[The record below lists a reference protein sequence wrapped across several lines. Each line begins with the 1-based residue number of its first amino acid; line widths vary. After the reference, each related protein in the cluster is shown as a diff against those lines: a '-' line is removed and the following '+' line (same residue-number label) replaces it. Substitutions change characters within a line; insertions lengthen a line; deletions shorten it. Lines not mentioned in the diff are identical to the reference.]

1 MSSFVGIRD
10 NLSAVNG
17 ADAASSSRMS
27 RAAWQDFAGLYPTE
41 EECLASFLA
50 LELAEVL
57 QGAKPANLVCLA
69 NKNRSCGRNL
79 YLLWKEHGAA
89 LLEQSGLKVRVLDDR
104 GSSILL
110 LLYSQEALGGLL
122 AQKSVR
128 IILGKAGYGNVDG
141 FDAILDQLQN
151 RVAGEGFPHE
161 IGVFLGYPLK
171 DVVGFMGWA
180 PLAFTCQGP
189 WKIFGKPEQS
199 LRLAECHREC
209 RSRMSQRLASGCNPL
224 DCLKNCS
231 ITVAD
236 WYLETGGPFFGSVVK
251 VNIKAEV

>member
-1 MSSFVGIRD
+1 MSSAVGVKED
-10 NLSAVNG
+10 LSAANG
-17 ADAASSSRMS
+17 ADAASSSRMT
-27 RAAWQDFAGLYPTE
+27 RAAWQDFAGLYPTDE
-41 EECLASFLA
+41 ACLASFLA

-57 QGAKPANLVCLA
+57 QGAKPANLVCLS
-69 NKNRSCGRNL
+69 NKRRSCGRNL

-89 LLEQSGLKVRVLDDR
+89 LLEESGLKVRVLDDR

-110 LLYSQEALGGLL
+110 LLYSQEALGALL

-128 IILGKAGYGNVDG
+128 SILGKAGYDNVHD
-141 FDAILDQLQN
+141 FDAVLDELEA
-151 RVAGEGFPHE
+151 RVTGEGFPHE

-171 DVVGFMGWA
+171 DVIGFMGWA

-209 RSRMSQRLASGCNPL
+209 RSRMSLRLASGCNPL
-224 DCLKNCS
+224 DCLRDRLG
-231 ITVAD
+231 TVVDSYQQQGA
-236 WYLETGGPFFGSVVK
+236 PFLAAS
-251 VNIKAEV
+251 

>member
-1 MSSFVGIRD
+1 MSGAVGVKED
-10 NLSAVNG
+10 LSAVNG
-17 ADAASSSRMS
+17 VGASDSTRLS
-27 RAAWQDFAGLYPTE
+27 RAAWQDFAGLYPTD

-79 YLLWKEHGAA
+79 YLLWKEHGAV

-128 IILGKAGYGNVDG
+128 IILGKAGYRNVDE
-141 FDAILDQLQN
+141 FDEVLDELQT
-151 RVAGEGFPHE
+151 RVVGEGFPHE

-180 PLAFTCQGP
+180 QLAFTCQGP

-209 RSRMSQRLASGCNPL
+209 RSRMSSRLASGCSPL
-224 DCLKNCS
+224 DCLRNS
-231 ITVAD
+231 STTVAD
-236 WYLETGGPFFGSVVK
+236 SYLQERAPFLAVS
-251 VNIKAEV
+251 